1 MTASVFEIAF
11 DFWLNT
17 QMPDSS
23 TLTQPV
29 VRVRSRQQAMAFKI
43 LLEKY
48 LQRYGEQFQEILLP
62 DELVKGLSDTG
73 EREHEGTN

>member
-1 MTASVFEIAF
+1 
-11 DFWLNT
+11 
-17 QMPDSS
+17 MPDGS
-23 TLTQPV
+23 TLTRPV
-29 VRVRSRQQAMAFKI
+29 VRVRSPQQAMAFKI

-73 EREHEGTN
+73 EREHGETT

>member
-1 MTASVFEIAF
+1 
-11 DFWLNT
+11 
-17 QMPDSS
+17 
-23 TLTQPV
+23 
-29 VRVRSRQQAMAFKI
+29 MAFKI

-73 EREHEGTN
+73 EREHGETT